1 MVFNGGRPPSSMR
14 PGKRTIIEISRITVI
29 RRQHPIPHVPVFRIG
44 ENFNVVEHILSSID
58 PCLVGASP
66 SSFLREEIEEAL
78 RDGIVVAVPAFK
90 LKQALGIDFEGG

>member
-1 MVFNGGRPPSSMR
+1 MAGQENHHRNIKDYRHSATASDSPRACVSDW
-14 PGKRTIIEISRITVI
+14 
-29 RRQHPIPHVPVFRIG
+29 Q
-44 ENFNVVEHILSSID
+44 NFNVVEHILSSID

-90 LKQALGIDFEGG
+90 LKQALGLDFEGG